1 MFKALKSTLV
11 IFLIF
16 SIATIAFGE
25 INPPKMTPAQ
35 EKRIQEEENLKSDWQ
50 AELDNMPVEELKKL
64 YDSTGDWEILR
75 LIEDRYEPTVNHSSL
90 SRTVTAEVE
99 PNDDYTTANV
109 MMDSMSAEIGSA
121 ADVDFFSFS
130 AVAGFAYNFETGPLP
145 GSSTNSGDTQIRIYD
160 TDGTTQLVFNDDG
173 GTGLYSLATLTVTV
187 DGTYYVKVNPYGA
200 SNVGDYLLTYTYGG
214 PCDDYPDANEPN
226 DTYITA
232 TAITP
237 GTITAS
243 MCDAGDVDYYSFSA
257 TAGQIVSFAQ
267 VSEDPSFDFGL
278 WVVDADS
285 VEVLDVDYPDLTGS
299 FVAPTTGSYTLVI
312 GYWYWD
318 GGSSTTSKTNYSFDL
333 TIVDPPNDSPYMG
346 VVVINEIMQNPSAAS
361 DSYGEYIELV
371 NLSATDVDVEGWT
384 LKDNDYEGFVLHG
397 DTTGLGYSG
406 AGGSTVIPAGG
417 YLVLCV
423 SADPLI
429 NGNVVVDYGYGGY
442 GTLDGMTLGNSSD
455 EVMLWDADSMVV
467 DEVWYDN
474 GATFPDPTGASM
486 EFNPDSLAA
495 GDNNNGAAWYAS
507 VLPFG
512 DGDLGTPGGA
522 NTDGIFDCDL
532 AGYPDAYEP
541 NDTYATA
548 AAIVPGTVTA
558 AICDVGDVD
567 YYTFSASAG
576 QTITFG
582 MVAED
587 YFDFGLW
594 VVDADSV
601 EVLDADDPDLEGSFV
616 APTTGTYTVV
626 IGYYGWDSGWTT
638 SYKTTYSFSFAM
650 SAVPTLLFSEFI
662 EGSSNH
668 KAFEIYNGTGADV
681 DLADYLVLG
690 NYNGNPFNDTLRFP
704 IGTTLADGDVY
715 VVAHE
720 YADAV
725 ITAVA
730 DTLIED
736 PYAGGTSYIAV
747 FNGDD
752 VRGLFYMNG
761 TDTTL
766 IDLFGW
772 YDIAADTSTDP
783 GSGWDVAGVAA
794 GAKDHTV
801 VRKADIVQGNTDWT
815 ASAGTDADN
824 SEWVVFDQNTFRFLG
839 THPHTDY
846 YEPNNDIANAYPIA
860 IGDTLLSNLLVDPVN
875 DVDYFSFAGNAGDM
889 ITIDMFIAGYSNLDG
904 EVALLGVDSTQLI
917 TVDAGGSGS
926 DEQIFNFTLPD
937 TGTYYIVTGYY
948 GDVAR
953 AEAGNYGLGISYEA
967 YIPLQGEVCADP
979 FLAVTGVNSAAQQ
992 PVWYEYTATIDGII
1006 TISSCIAGQSE
1017 DTRLYVYDGCDGTQ
1031 VAYNDDIYCAE
1042 YSYASEVSF
1051 AGVAGTSYK
1060 LYWDDYWDNGP
1071 IDFTLTEEIA
1081 TYPDLTITD
1090 VVWDPNAMT
1099 LSYNWNNV
1107 GDADAGFHYSS
1118 IWINNTNWPVH
1129 CGYPYGDIEYSIT
1142 GLVAM
1147 TTEPVVVDLS
1157 DLTFGDYE
1165 IYVTVDNDCIVA
1177 ESNEDNNETGPI
1189 LFTIDPPATPS
1200 QLTATA
1206 GVEDIGLNWLAI
1218 PPAPARL
1225 AGPENAVFGEMSNR
1239 LLEGTSYAVET
1250 APTRNKINPIQA
1262 EKELL
1267 ELEMAPKLLEQYAS
1281 RDGGPACDSALVA
1294 VAGTNQSNH
1303 TGGVEQWF
1311 SYTATLD
1318 GQITVSTCDLTTED
1332 TYVIAYAACA
1342 DWGPSYPYGT
1352 PIVTSDDFCSMQ
1364 SEATISCIA
1373 GETYYFWWRSVY
1385 ASGSTYDWTLT
1396 EAAGSPDLLASDF
1409 WYDPVD
1415 DALRIEVVNIGDL
1428 DAGGFYVDWYLTNP
1442 VPDSCGDY
1450 GGGYNAYTYSSSL
1463 TAGDTVIH
1471 SVTGAQAFMGYGS
1484 FTFGAYVDDD
1494 CMVDESVETNNSIT
1508 GDFTFINP
1516 LEGVVWNIYRDGTYL
1531 DSTSTN
1537 PNYTDYAVMGGTEY
1551 CYYVTEMLPDTTESD
1566 TSNHACATPMIAGLC
1581 SVQDLA
1587 ATDEV
1592 GAVTLTWSEPYMP
1605 LIADFIIDAIPYDD
1619 VNNNIGAT
1627 DDFDVSG
1634 SDGADIAYSFTTV
1647 DSIALFITLC
1657 DSVTDYD
1664 TKIEVFAANG
1674 TSLAYNDDGP
1684 FGLCPEATLAPY
1696 TPSEIGSVAF
1706 GPGTYIIVVDGYS
1719 GEEGNYGLHV
1729 TEATTSR
1736 DVANIETL
1744 QYARE
1749 KALSIGY
1756 TMEQFLEMSR
1766 DVDPACGE
1774 HLGYSVQDAAGTELL
1789 FTVDEFA
1796 TFDSL
1801 APGEY
1806 CYQVVTVYDEGNA
1819 VASNVACAT
1828 ALAPPMPMI
1837 TIVSPADSAT
1847 VTYAT
1852 VDIAFEVENFVTG
1865 GGARTTGAQPTGTE
1879 NQLRTK
1885 GPHNGNILAK
1895 PAHADRDLVMLS
1907 QNDGLGV
1914 NGYFQSWGS
1923 GYGVVFDLTPY
1934 EGVTLEAID
1943 FSHSSWGL
1951 TGNWPYAVHLV
1962 DMVSMTAISVV
1973 EGLTTTVND
1982 DWELDVA
1989 LGSVPAGIS
1998 LVGVFVEP
2006 LGNAA
2011 EDAYPDVDFDVALD
2025 GDSRVVD
2032 LADYSTLQVAGGD
2045 FIIDLWINAD
2055 PGEVDGHIAVTLNN
2069 EPYGEHFTSDP
2080 VTISGLVAGENTIKL
2095 ELVDNDGN
2103 PLDPSA
2109 DDSITLFY
2117 VNTPPNAFNL
2127 LAPIHEDTLYLTPD
2141 NVGMNTL
2148 FAWMPSTDPEGA
2160 QVWYHV
2166 AGTLV
2171 ELAEPYELDT
2181 TGTAV
2186 FVSNTDLFN
2195 DIDGGGLA
2203 GVTIEW
2209 NVTASDGIDETASGN
2224 GPFTVYIDIS
2234 ALLGVGDEALIPDV
2248 FALHQNYPNPFN
2260 PTTRIEY
2267 DIPEISNVQITV
2279 YNVMGQKVR
2288 TLVNTE
2294 HSPGYHSVLWNGTN
2308 EFGSPVSSGMYFYQI
2323 KANNFNKVKKLVL
2336 MK

>member
-1 MFKALKSTLV
+1 MTHFSHSSSGEITHTGEDFKNFKPEAHMFKRILGIS
-11 IFLIF
+11 LILSSF
-16 SIATIAFGE
+16 VFSAPINGVEDDYLDDASIAKAKLESG
-25 INPPKMTPAQ
+25 
-35 EKRIQEEENLKSDWQ
+35 
-50 AELDNMPVEELKKL
+50 EELTAQDKNIIEEL
-64 YDSTGDWEILR
+64 GLLETSIASAPSTFTIPR
-75 LIEDRYEPTVNHSSL
+75 TTYL
-90 SRTVTAEVE
+90 SE
-99 PNDDYTTANV
+99 
-109 MMDSMSAEIGSA
+109 S
-121 ADVDFFSFS
+121 
-130 AVAGFAYNFETGPLP
+130 FETWPATGWVLDPAS
-145 GSSTNSGDTQIRIYD
+145 GSS
-160 TDGTTQLVFNDDG
+160 
-173 GTGLYSLATLTVTV
+173 
-187 DGTYYVKVNPYGA
+187 GA
-200 SNVGDYLLTYTYGG
+200 W
-214 PCDDYPDANEPN
+214 EQ
-226 DTYITA
+226 
-232 TAITP
+232 
-237 GTITAS
+237 
-243 MCDAGDVDYYSFSA
+243 DAGDDYGPNSVVDGSYSVFFNDYDYSSGTSGSMTTPAVDLSSA
-257 TAGQIVSFAQ
+257 TAPRLAFYYYDSGGSDAVDVLVSTDNTTFTSVYTSPTAVTPWTQIIVDLTAYVGNATVYVKFTGTSVWGTSNPHVDLLTVEEAPTVPVLTVS
-267 VSEDPSFDFGL
+267 
-278 WVVDADS
+278 ADS
-285 VEVLDVDYPDLTGS
+285 LGFGIIPPDYVATIPLTISNGG
-299 FVAPTTGSYTLVI
+299 TELVI
-312 GYWYWD
+312 
-318 GGSSTTSKTNYSFDL
+318 SNISTTSASFGVGTTSG
-333 TIVDPPNDSPYMG
+333 TI
-346 VVVINEIMQNPSAAS
+346 
-361 DSYGEYIELV
+361 
-371 NLSATDVDVEGWT
+371 ATDG
-384 LKDNDYEGFVLHG
+384 
-397 DTTGLGYSG
+397 
-406 AGGSTVIPAGG
+406 
-417 YLVLCV
+417 
-423 SADPLI
+423 
-429 NGNVVVDYGYGGY
+429 
-442 GTLDGMTLGNSSD
+442 
-455 EVMLWDADSMVV
+455 SMVV
-467 DEVWYDN
+467 DVTFSYSNGRTDHLGELVITSNNPTSPDTVLLGGSTLDAPTAGGPDAFGYDWAN
-474 GATFPDPTGASM
+474 SYDAGGPTYSWIDTAGATNSGIAGGDDYRGTIPVPFDFYFYGNWFSEITATTNGWMGMGPYTNYTSSFWTNEPITDASTPNNIIAPLWDDFKAGGTGSYSEGAILYKTVGTTPNRQFVVIFHNFHRSSSNT
-486 EFNPDSLAA
+486 ELYTFECILEETTNNIILQYKNVVGSSSSA
-495 GDNNNGAAWYAS
+495 NNG
-507 VLPFG
+507 V
-512 DGDLGTPGGA
+512 GA
-522 NTDGIFDCDL
+522 TVGI
-532 AGYPDAYEP
+532 E
-541 NDTYATA
+541 
-548 AAIVPGTVTA
+548 
-558 AICDVGDVD
+558 
-567 YYTFSASAG
+567 
-576 QTITFG
+576 
-582 MVAED
+582 
-587 YFDFGLW
+587 
-594 VVDADSV
+594 DADG
-601 EVLDADDPDLEGSFV
+601 LIGLEFEYNGVPQLVYDGEAIQFN
-616 APTTGTYTVV
+616 AP
-626 IGYYGWDSGWTT
+626 
-638 SYKTTYSFSFAM
+638 APQ
-650 SAVPTLLFSEFI
+650 VPAIMFSEWI
-662 EGSSNH
+662 EGSSNS
-668 KAFEIYNGTGADV
+668 KALEIYNPTLDTVWLDNYGFPNVSNAPTTPGEYEYWNTFDSSSFIAPGDLFTVVHPSADSAM
-681 DLADYLVLG
+681 L
-690 NYNGNPFNDTLRFP
+690 
-704 IGTTLADGDVY
+704 
-715 VVAHE
+715 
-720 YADAV
+720 
-725 ITAVA
+725 AVA
-730 DTLIED
+730 DM
-736 PYAGGTSYIAV
+736 TSFLY
-747 FNGDD
+747 FSNGDD
-752 VRGLFYMNG
+752 GFALAANG
-761 TDTTL
+761 TWFDADSDNV
-766 IDLFGW
+766 IDAGEMTGYTVLDWIGTF
-772 YDIAADTSTDP
+772 DADP

-794 GAKDHTV
+794 ATANHTMI
-801 VRKADIVQGNTDWT
+801 RKATIVEGNTDWA
-815 ASAGTDADN
+815 ASAGTDANN